1 MFDWW
6 SSWSNVQEGQPF
18 RQGRTCTNVSRP
30 WPEYQVPRKQDC
42 GHIKCQISGTVK
54 WSIMHT
60 PLQVA
65 NNTCAELYTKLAIF
79 RVAFS
84 VRHQGTKCDIVKG
97 VVLPLLFHQ
106 LTRFLF
112 EVTYAA
118 WSVDSSNKNQS
129 KEMRGNR
136 GNHQG
141 VFPSMNGNVSNS
153 NPFNIHST
161 SINQIVFKFLPKS
174 RSKIPTALEI
184 HLQPIRAARIRRP
197 YPNPP
202 LRALLDVGLDA
213 KLLDI

>member
-1 MFDWW
+1 MNMIISKTALWTIFSLSYSSKLDKFTNQNMVRSATRMFDWW

-18 RQGRTCTNVSRP
+18 RQGRTCTNVSRS

-42 GHIKCQISGTVK
+42 GHIKCQISGTLK
-54 WSIMHT
+54 WY
-60 PLQVA
+60 
-65 NNTCAELYTKLAIF
+65 TCAELYTKLAIF

-129 KEMRGNR
+129 KKCAETVEIIRGLS
-136 GNHQG
+136 HPWMETSQIQ
-141 VFPSMNGNVSNS
+141 
-153 NPFNIHST
+153 IHLT
-161 SINQIVFKFLPKS
+161 SIQHP
-174 RSKIPTALEI
+174 
-184 HLQPIRAARIRRP
+184 
-197 YPNPP
+197 
-202 LRALLDVGLDA
+202 
-213 KLLDI
+213 